1 MSIKIPSKEDV
12 KNFTKK
18 HKDELCWVGASILV
32 VGLSVAGFKYLPKK
46 ARKQRI
52 NPSAPTAIPF
62 QDLWSN
68 LSGEKLTPSKLG
80 DRVMMSPQQI
90 NKRLV
95 SQGLQIR
102 LPCGEYVMTD
112 LGKKF
117 GESTLKTRSH
127 GHTFSNIEWDSRVL
141 EIIFTPGEMQ
151 NIADRKS
158 HIADILSK

>member
-1 MSIKIPSKEDV
+1 MLIKIPSKEDV
-12 KNFTKK
+12 KDFTKK

-46 ARKQRI
+46 AHKQRI

-80 DRVMMSPQQI
+80 DQVMMSAQQI
-90 NKRLV
+90 NKRLL
-95 SQGLQIR
+95 SHGLQTR
-102 LPCGEYVMTD
+102 LPCGEYVMTA

-117 GESTLKTRSH
+117 GQSTLKTRSH
-127 GHTFSNIEWDSRVL
+127 GYTFINIEWDRSVL
-141 EIIFTPGEMQ
+141 EIIFTPSEMQ
-151 NIADRKS
+151 NIANRKAY
-158 HIADILSK
+158 IADILSK